1 MEQAYEAIG
10 RAVIAMQMFEV
21 TFVSI
26 HEGFKMLTD
35 EVYRKT
41 SGGMIDEKKYKT
53 ASANVVKT
61 LRDGGQIATDLEERL
76 NTLIERRNELM
87 HRWFIHHGWPWPET
101 NNAADYT
108 PVIELAEWIKTEA
121 NAITH
126 MMAGY
131 MVQHAHPQA
140 HEKDPDAY
148 RQAMAELFHKLH
160 VQE

>member
-1 MEQAYEAIG
+1 MEQAYAAIG

-26 HEGFKMLTD
+26 HEGFKMITD
-35 EVYRKT
+35 EVYRET
-41 SGGMIDEKKYKT
+41 SGSMIDKKKYKT
-53 ASANVVKT
+53 ASSNVVKA
-61 LRDGGQIATDLEERL
+61 LSDRGQIATDLEDRL

-87 HRWFIHHGWPWPET
+87 HRWFMHHGWPWPET
-101 NNAADYT
+101 NNAADYA
-108 PVIELAEWIKTEA
+108 PVVELAEWVRTEA

-131 MVQHAHPQA
+131 MVQHTHPDDA
-140 HEKDPDAY
+140 EKDSEMY

-160 VQE
+160 AQE